1 MSRKDHLEPVRA
13 KVRAAPI
20 ASPQLP
26 WSLTGTIAV
35 GGLTEVGFAESSEA
49 SEFLLVLS
57 HQGRSVID
65 CAIGEKIARDRSDD
79 RRSWYAQHILL
90 AKGIGPLEG
99 QSVRLS
105 GLYGGGLPQW
115 TNDMWRVQSLA
126 IDWPKCSLLL
136 LPPEPKDIYFADANF
151 VKLAAESEVRAFGFS
166 YSGKTLIIAT
176 SSDLTVFGR
185 P

>member
-1 MSRKDHLEPVRA
+1 MDHLEAVRA

-26 WSLTGTIAV
+26 WSLTTTIAV
-35 GGLTEVGFAESSEA
+35 GGLTEVGFAESSDA

-65 CAIGEKIARDRSDD
+65 CATGKKVARDRSED
-79 RRSWYAQHILL
+79 RSSWYAEHILL

-99 QSVRLS
+99 QNVRLS

-115 TNDMWRVQSLA
+115 TKDMWRVQSLA
-126 IDWPKCSLLL
+126 IDWPEYSLLL
-136 LPPEPKDIYFADANF
+136 LPPEPKDIYFSDAKF
-151 VKLAAESEVRAFGFS
+151 VKLATESGVRAFGFS
-166 YSGKTLIIAT
+166 YSGRKLIIAT
-176 SSDLTVFGR
+176 SSDLTIYGR